1 MRIFNQNIDPNSIR
15 QGALN
20 NCYFLSAVAA
30 LVERPDRIK
39 SLFLSE
45 EPNEAGIFGIK
56 ICLCGTWSEIL
67 IDDFFPCDL
76 TKNFP
81 CFSFAKDG
89 SLWLNILE
97 KCYAKAK
104 GSFYSL
110 EKNGTY
116 EQTIRELT
124 GAPILILDN
133 SNENLLASVKE
144 ACGKRWIITASAG
157 ETEASREL
165 LREVGL
171 IPLHT
176 YIIMDI
182 YDLSQLDESGG
193 SNNFQSS
200 INNNN
205 NNNNSNLNNFNVNL
219 NGNNNNNNLN
229 ASSSQLIFSNSN
241 YDNILKIKNPWGKNE
256 WIGDWSDYSNL
267 WRDDLKI
274 KLNYNSQDKCF
285 YMNFKDFKHYFSK
298 IQICKIH
305 DNYVYNSI
313 QLTQRSNSYSLV
325 KLTITNNNGNFNNN
339 NNNRNYNN
347 ESSNLRNNLNLNNIN
362 IGFGN
367 ANSQPVYISLIQNEV
382 RNSFFN
388 MTKSKNEKKY
398 SIARI
403 ILSKLT
409 LKGEKEYEV
418 EYITGKISQ
427 EKELFEE
434 KELEAGEYILFIEV
448 DKTSDKNNSNF
459 NNNNFGEEGEF
470 IENFFSGK
478 DDENVDCCNC
488 FFSLTANKFSSNY
501 NNGNSNR
508 NNNYECENCVCEKKN
523 KKFNKGFLN
532 GSSSHNKN
540 LLRGGNYDNA
550 LTDMFFEEKFVISS
564 YSSSHI
570 ELKELKIED
579 FPYILQK
586 IYISCAKKD
595 NNVLRFTNDGAPN
608 CLK

>member
-1 MRIFNQNIDPNSIR
+1 MDPNSIR

-30 LVERPDRIK
+30 LAERPDRIK
-39 SLFLSE
+39 SLFLSQ
-45 EPNEAGIFGIK
+45 EPNEAGLYGVRL
-56 ICLCGTWSEIL
+56 CLSGTWREIL
-67 IDDFFPCDL
+67 IDDYFPCDAN
-76 TKNFP
+76 KNFP
-81 CFSFAKDG
+81 SFSFSKDG

-104 GSFYSL
+104 GSYFNL
-110 EKNGTY
+110 EKNGSY

-124 GAPILILDN
+124 GGPIQILDN

-165 LREVGL
+165 LQEVGL

-182 YDLSQLDESGG
+182 YDLSQLDESG
-193 SNNFQSS
+193 SNNFQSGNVNGNLNS
-200 INNNN
+200 L
-205 NNNNSNLNNFNVNL
+205 NSNNI
-219 NGNNNNNNLN
+219 NNLN
-229 ASSSQLIFSNSN
+229 ASNSQLIFSNSN

-274 KLNYNSQDKCF
+274 KLNYNPQDNCF

-305 DNYVYNSI
+305 DGFVYNSI
-313 QLTQRSNSYSLV
+313 HLTQRSNSYSLL
-325 KLTITNNNGNFNNN
+325 KLTIPSINSNPNLNKNERSNNGY
-339 NNNRNYNN
+339 YN
-347 ESSNLRNNLNLNNIN
+347 SRNNLNLNNVN
-362 IGFGN
+362 IGASNNISNVSNVSNLNFNNNYVN
-367 ANSQPVYISLIQNEV
+367 ANQPVYISLIQNEIRKSLW
-382 RNSFFN
+382 RN
-388 MTKSKNEKKY
+388 TDDKKY

-409 LKGEKEYEV
+409 HKAEKEYEV

-434 KELEAGEYILFIEV
+434 KELEPGEYILFVEV
-448 DKTSDKNNSNF
+448 DKISDKNNIADN
-459 NNNNFGEEGEF
+459 EGEF
-470 IENFFSGK
+470 LESFFTGKTHENAQ
-478 DDENVDCCNC
+478 CTNC
-488 FFSLTANKFSSNY
+488 FYSLTANRFNP
-501 NNGNSNR
+501 NSNS
-508 NNNYECENCVCEKKN
+508 NLNYDNCKIHCENCSSKTN
-523 KKFNKGFLN
+523 KKRLLN
-532 GSSSHNKN
+532 NQSKSTIN
-540 LLRGGNYDNA
+540 GNYDSVFNE
-550 LTDMFFEEKFVISS
+550 LFSEEKFAIST
-564 YSSSHI
+564 YSQNQI
-570 ELKELKIED
+570 DLKELRIED
-579 FPYILQK
+579 YPNILQK